1 MLINLSRMRFEIETE
16 DFSKVIE
23 LPAALLKL
31 VRSML
36 GKEGASSSDCEE
48 RDVKSISRAVG
59 RDESTVRKH
68 LFSFRGDGACK
79 GEKRKPLIVRAT
91 KLADIATE
99 THKP

>member
-59 RDESTVRKH
+59 RDESTVRRH
-68 LFSFRGDGACK
+68 LSILEEMGLVK
-79 GEKRKPLIVRAT
+79 IEKRKPLIVKAT

>member
-1 MLINLSRMRFEIETE
+1 M
-16 DFSKVIE
+16 
-23 LPAALLKL
+23 
-31 VRSML
+31 
-36 GKEGASSSDCEE
+36 
-48 RDVKSISRAVG
+48 KSISRAVG